1 MLDDGNVRF
10 GFAQPKRILDIYRL
24 LCSGKS
30 EPYGQLCDLFD
41 ELTDHGAKMDPYDVL
56 VRKAADSVAATFRRR
71 AAAGLLSARG
81 FVLPDEDEQVHEE
94 TDLDLVTWLVI
105 KES

>member
-10 GFAQPKRILDIYRL
+10 GFAQPKQILDIYRL
-24 LCSGKS
+24 LCAGKGEPFAQLCALFDHLTNHGTKM
-30 EPYGQLCDLFD
+30 EPYD
-41 ELTDHGAKMDPYDVL
+41 AL
-56 VRKAADSVAATFRRR
+56 VRKAAESVAVTFRKR
-71 AAAGLLSARG
+71 AAAGLLSGRE
-81 FVLPDEDEQVHEE
+81 FVLPDEDEQVNEA